1 MCLKEIKRLRFF
13 NSASFRPNPKQ
24 VFSPHGFDFSN
35 SGQIPIEIEKVTI
48 GKIRLELSCNP
59 FHPWKRSKEERTYS
73 DLIFTTDFTISSL
86 GWGEEHACTLLFS
99 STFVHSATLQ
109 TLDEYLGQDRSSQM
123 RNCFPCFLISATRN
137 EKLDGY
143 SYIHESSLHGYRL
156 ENCTTSVRPWP

>member
-59 FHPWKRSKEERTYS
+59 FHPWKRSKEERSYS

-86 GWGEEHACTLLFS
+86 GWGK
-99 STFVHSATLQ
+99 STPARYYSPR
-109 TLDEYLGQDRSSQM
+109 RSCIAPLC
-123 RNCFPCFLISATRN
+123 RRWTNISAKTEVHRWETAFLASLFRQRETRN
-137 EKLDGY
+137 WMDIRTY
-143 SYIHESSLHGYRL
+143 TSHP
-156 ENCTTSVRPWP
+156 CTVID